1 MTPARTARPAT
12 TYRRVPRTPALDGLR
27 ALAIAA
33 VALFHFPTRSV
44 FMGGLFGVGL
54 FFVLSGFL
62 VTPILAAE
70 HSREGRIRF
79 GRYLRRRA
87 WRLLPAL
94 GAFVLVV
101 VVMTALFGRTGWFG
115 SNPFGPPHAPGRPAS
130 VSESVGGAA
139 AALSYV
145 YNFFL
150 AMGVHMPLQ
159 FGHLWTLAVEGQFY
173 VLWALLASWLL
184 KRGPK
189 VLIAATVAL
198 IALSAAVPFII
209 WDPHGRHNW
218 IYFGTTPRIQQLLS
232 GALLAEL
239 WSLGVLRRIPR
250 WVLRAAALAGT
261 GAMFYLV
268 FGVANDT
275 FKYLGALTAVA
286 GAGFVIVAHL
296 IDDRGRSVTRAVL
309 GSRPLVWLGQRSYAV
324 YLWHW
329 PMAIWTNE
337 LPRVI
342 GVPLGLGA
350 SLAAAEMSWRLV
362 EAPASRLAHRREER
376 RRAEREQVEQG
387 QAERGRSG
395 RGRAE
400 MAEARP

>member
-1 MTPARTARPAT
+1 MTAVTSTLPRTARPAP
-12 TYRRVPRTPALDGLR
+12 TYRRVPPTPALDGLR

-79 GRYLRRRA
+79 GRYLRKRA

-94 GAFVLVV
+94 GVFVLIVV
-101 VVMTALFGRTGWFG
+101 MMTALFGGAGWFT
-115 SNPFGPPHAPGRPAS
+115 SNPFGPPHAAGPPTP
-130 VSESVGGAA
+130 VSESVEGAA
-139 AALSYV
+139 AALGYV

-150 AMGVHMPLQ
+150 AMNVHLPLQ

-173 VLWALLASWLL
+173 VFWALLAAWLL

-189 VLIAATVAL
+189 VLVAVTVTLIAA
-198 IALSAAVPFII
+198 SAVVPFII
-209 WDPHGRHNW
+209 WDQHGRHNW
-218 IYFGTTPRIQQLLS
+218 IYFGTVPRIQQLLA

-239 WSLGVLRRIPR
+239 WSLGILSRIPR
-250 WVLRAAALAGT
+250 WAVRAAAFAGA

-268 FGVANDT
+268 FAVANTT

-296 IDDRGRSVTRAVL
+296 VDDRGRSITRAAL

-337 LPRVI
+337 LPRTV
-342 GVPLGLGA
+342 GVPLGLVGT
-350 SLAAAEMSWRLV
+350 LAVAELSWRLV
-362 EAPASRLAHRREER
+362 EAPASRLAR
-376 RRAEREQVEQG
+376 RRAET
-387 QAERGRSG
+387 AP
-395 RGRAE
+395 A
-400 MAEARP
+400 